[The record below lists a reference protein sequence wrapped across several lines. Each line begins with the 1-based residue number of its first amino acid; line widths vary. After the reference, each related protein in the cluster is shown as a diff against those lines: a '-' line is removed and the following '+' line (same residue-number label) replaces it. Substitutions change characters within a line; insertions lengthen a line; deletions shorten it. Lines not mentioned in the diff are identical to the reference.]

1 MFEAWVRGTGKVL
14 EQGSPP
20 PRLCELCSYVAR
32 RGAARWSELVAR
44 ADGTSHGLLR
54 ACDEPSNRHIYQ
66 AVAPNEWEGV
76 ARCFFPR
83 MSFFLRAFCT
93 LPRPP
98 SVQVRLLPTDDR
110 WEKSRLT
117 RETISSSSL
126 FSVHPGLHD
135 PSFTGSPVF
144 CLFSPPFGIG
154 N

>member
-1 MFEAWVRGTGKVL
+1 VRGTGKVL

-76 ARCFFPR
+76 ARCFF
-83 MSFFLRAFCT
+83 SEDVVF
-93 LPRPP
+93 PP
-98 SVQVRLLPTDDR
+98 SVLY
-110 WEKSRLT
+110 
-117 RETISSSSL
+117 SSSS
-126 FSVHPGLHD
+126 SKR
-135 PSFTGSPVF
+135 PSSSSSDG
-144 CLFSPPFGIG
+144 
-154 N
+154 